1 MLRKVNSL
9 IYIVYVAPL
18 LLFSGFTGRK
28 ILKKLTEE
36 MDDDSDLKYKN
47 LFNVSIV
54 TGIIVL
60 SYHLY
65 KLIM

>member
-18 LLFSGFTGRK
+18 LLFSGFIGRK
-28 ILKKLTEE
+28 ILKKLTDE